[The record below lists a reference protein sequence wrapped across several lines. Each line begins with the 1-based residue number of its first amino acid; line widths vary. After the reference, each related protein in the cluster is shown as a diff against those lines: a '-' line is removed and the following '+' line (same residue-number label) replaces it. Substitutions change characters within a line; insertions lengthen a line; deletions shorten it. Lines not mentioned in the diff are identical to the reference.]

1 MTRSKEITNSEDVID
16 SRDVIG
22 RIEYLESERDGLEGE
37 ALAEWNESDEANEL
51 KALQALADEASGSPD
66 WTYGKALIRDS
77 YFEEYAREL
86 ADDIGAV
93 PDNLSWP
100 CTCIDWEQAAWELQM
115 DYMSVDFDGI
125 TYWIRA

>member
-1 MTRSKEITNSEDVID
+1 MTRSKEITNSEDVIG
-16 SRDVIG
+16 SRDVIE

-37 ALAEWNESDEANEL
+37 ALAEWNESDKANEL
-51 KALQALADEASGSPD
+51 KELQALADEASGSPD
-66 WTYGKALIRDS
+66 WTYGEALIRDS
-77 YFEEYAREL
+77 YFKRYAQEL

-100 CTCIDWEQAAWELQM
+100 CMCIDWEQAARELQM